1 MIARIWKAGDCES
14 KKGRA
19 YESVIEFE
27 IGKAYKR
34 MSLGGRKKSRKRMR
48 ECERD

>member
-1 MIARIWKAGDCES
+1 MNQNREREQQGVIARIWKAGDCES

-34 MSLGGRKKSRKRMR
+34 MS
-48 ECERD
+48 